1 MRAVSFRSGRALLA
15 AASLAACTS
24 DSDSGQI
31 LPPKTEVPAQ
41 GNPQEDTAIS
51 NTLRPELLAFTPE
64 LIQRLTVAHGF
75 QVSVFAQ
82 DLGDPR
88 MMAVAPD
95 GSVYVTRPKKGD
107 VVLLRDTDGD
117 GRAEAPRVVLS
128 GLENVHGLTLHEGK
142 AYVATPTQV
151 FSAELLADGTWGP
164 HQLFVDRLP
173 DGGQHPNRTLAVGP
187 DRKLYLS
194 VGSSCNACA
203 ETNQEHATMLRVN
216 LDGSGREI
224 FARGLRNTIGF
235 GWQPQTGEMWG
246 FDHGS
251 DHRGDDIPPE
261 ELNKLLPGKDYGW
274 PYAYGTR
281 QEDPVID
288 KPKNMTKQQYAAMSE
303 PSVLDYQA
311 HSAPIGMVFYTGTQ
325 FPAGYQGDAF
335 VAMRG
340 SWNRRPATGYKLVR
354 VDFEGGQPVGFSDIV
369 SGFLLDGGRAHF
381 GRVAGVTQ
389 AADGSL
395 LLGDDTGGVIY
406 RVAYR
411 P

>member
-1 MRAVSFRSGRALLA
+1 MRAVSFRRGRALVLLA
-15 AASLAACTS
+15 TVAACSS
-24 DSDSGQI
+24 DSDPGTI
-31 LPPKTEVPAQ
+31 LPPKTEVPAE
-41 GNPQEDTAIS
+41 GNPQEDTAVS
-51 NTLRPELLAFTPE
+51 NTLRPEQLAFTPD
-64 LIQRLTVAHGF
+64 LLQRLTVAPGF

-95 GSVYVTRPKKGD
+95 GAVYVTRPKKGD
-107 VVLLRDTDGD
+107 VVRLQDADGD
-117 GRAEAPRVVLS
+117 GRAEAPRTVLS
-128 GLENVHGLTLHEGK
+128 GLENVHGITLHQGV
-142 AYVATPTQV
+142 AYVATPT
-151 FSAELLADGTWGP
+151 ELYAADIQADGSWGP
-164 HQLFVDRLP
+164 HRRLASGLP
-173 DGGQHPNRTLAVGP
+173 DGGQHANRTMAVGP
-187 DRKLYLS
+187 DGKLYFS

-203 ETNQEHATMLRVN
+203 ETNPEHATMLRMN

-235 GWQPQTGEMWG
+235 GWQPQTGELWG

-261 ELNKLLPGKDYGW
+261 ELNRLQQGKDYGW
-274 PYAYGTR
+274 PYAYGAR
-281 QEDPVID
+281 HEDPVID
-288 KPKNMTKQQYAAMSE
+288 KPKTLTKQEYAQRSE

-311 HSAPIGMVFYTGTQ
+311 HSAPIGMVFYSGTQ
-325 FPAGYQGDAF
+325 FPAAYQGDAF

-354 VDFEGGQPVGFSDIV
+354 VDFENGQPVGFSDIV
-369 SGFLLDGGRAHF
+369 SGFLLEGGRAHF
-381 GRVAGVTQ
+381 ARLAGVAQ
-389 AADGSL
+389 ARDGSV